1 MLGMELGRMRTRLS
15 SGPMTVSGL
24 GLSTLLPVSLSLVPS
39 TMASGKY
46 LYKSPNLT
54 VCSHA
59 PTSACTEAEDS
70 EGTILTFQAKQSL
83 KLCHQQLCMRC
94 CRVAGAH

>member
-1 MLGMELGRMRTRLS
+1 MELGRIRTRLS

-54 VCSHA
+54 LCNQA
-59 PTSACTEAEDS
+59 LALACTEAENITD
-70 EGTILTFQAKQSL
+70 T
-83 KLCHQQLCMRC
+83 
-94 CRVAGAH
+94 V

>member
-1 MLGMELGRMRTRLS
+1 MELGRIRTRLS

-54 VCSHA
+54 LCNHA
-59 PTSACTEAEDS
+59 PTLACTEAEVP
-70 EGTILTFQAKQSL
+70 K
-83 KLCHQQLCMRC
+83 
-94 CRVAGAH
+94 GAV

>member
-15 SGPMTVSGL
+15 SGPMMVSGS
-24 GLSTLLPVSLSLVPS
+24 GFSTLLPVSLSLVPS

-54 VCSHA
+54 LCNHA
-59 PTSACTEAEDS
+59 LALACTEAENI
-70 EGTILTFQAKQSL
+70 GHRLTPQAERSL
-83 KLCHQQLCMRC
+83 KVFEQEVCMQGWQ
-94 CRVAGAH
+94 VADSH